1 MLALAG
7 VDMSVATS
15 TVSVVAPS
23 PPTDH
28 PQRRLLSDEVHA
40 RPPEALRSPMRA
52 THVALVVDVDQRP
65 QEIAHLVDLCTRL
78 GVPPP
83 AALATHF
90 TTDIDGG
97 RVKWERH
104 GEFSSYTFFAVGV
117 ESIPFAEPA
126 LRVLPADWVAGI
138 PGRTIVAAHV
148 TLTAARAHDPDIE
161 SLARLFDGN
170 TVIGASVGGGAG
182 MAFAD
187 FKIHGDGYSRFL
199 VLDVSFTPR
208 QAGRMIQRLLEI
220 ETYRMMAMLAL
231 PLARDQ
237 SPIIT
242 AVERS
247 LASLT
252 DDIAGQSV
260 ADEKLLQQLTNLA
273 ADVERCLVKSQFRFG
288 ACKAYHD
295 LVMRR
300 IAELREQRLAGFQ
313 TIEEFMTR
321 RFTPAV
327 ATCASTSKRLHDL
340 SERVAQTSALLSTR
354 VDIVR
359 EKQNHRLLD
368 SMNRRARLQLR
379 LQQTVEI
386 ISVVPITYY
395 VVGLIGYLSRAL
407 HAAGSSFDP
416 EMVEGIAIPIVAGLV
431 IWAVRRAHHQ
441 IAGDAENMD
450 ALDL

>member
-1 MLALAG
+1 MNGATAG
-7 VDMSVATS
+7 ESPVL
-15 TVSVVAPS
+15 VAP
-23 PPTDH
+23 PADH
-28 PQRRLLSDEVHA
+28 PHRRMLSDEVHA
-40 RPPEALRSPMRA
+40 RPPEALQSPIRA
-52 THVALVVDVDQRP
+52 SHIALVVEAEQRP
-65 QEIAHLVDLCTRL
+65 QELAHMVALCTRL
-78 GVPPP
+78 QVTPP
-83 AALATHF
+83 APDAAHF
-90 TTDIDGG
+90 TADLH
-97 RVKWERH
+97 RVRLKWERH
-104 GEFSSYTFFAVGV
+104 GEFSSYTFFAAGP
-117 ESIPFAEPA
+117 ESSPFAEPA
-126 LRVLPADWVAGI
+126 VVLLPADWVAGI
-138 PGRTIVAAHV
+138 PGATIVAAHATV
-148 TLTAARAHDPDIE
+148 LAAETPEPDAAY
-161 SLARLFDGN
+161 LAALFDRN
-170 TVIGASVGGGAG
+170 VVTGAAIGGGAG

-199 VLDVSFTPR
+199 VLDLHFTPR
-208 QAGRMIQRLLEI
+208 QAGRMIQRLFEI

-231 PLARDQ
+231 PLARGQ
-237 SPIIT
+237 APIIS

-260 ADEKLLQQLTNLA
+260 GDEKLLQQLTNLA
-273 ADVERCLVKSQFRFG
+273 ADVERCLVRSQFRFG
-288 ACKAYHD
+288 ACKAYHV

-300 IAELREQRLAGFQ
+300 ISELHEQRLATFQ

-327 ATCASTSKRLHDL
+327 ATCASTSQRLHDL

-395 VVGLIGYLSRAL
+395 VVGLVGYLSKAL
-407 HAAGSSFDP
+407 HATGAAIEP
-416 EMVEGIAIPIVAGLV
+416 ELAEGIAIPIVAGLV
-431 IWAVRRAHHQ
+431 IWVVRRAHHK
-441 IAGDAENMD
+441 ISGDVEAMD
-450 ALDL
+450 QWDL

>member
-1 MLALAG
+1 
-7 VDMSVATS
+7 MSVATS
-15 TVSVVAPS
+15 TVSVVAPP

-52 THVALVVDVDQRP
+52 THLSLVVDADQRP
-65 QEIAHLVDLCTRL
+65 EEIAHLVDLCSRL

-90 TTDIDGG
+90 TTETDRG

-104 GEFSSYTFFAVGV
+104 GEFSSYTFFAVGA
-117 ESIPFAEPA
+117 ESMPFAEPA
-126 LRVLPADWVAGI
+126 VRLLPADWVAAI

-148 TLTAARAHDPDIE
+148 TLMAARTQDSEIG
-161 SLARLFDGN
+161 SLAMLFGGN
-170 TVIGASVGGGAG
+170 TVIGASLGGGAG

-252 DDIAGQSV
+252 DDIAGQGV
-260 ADEKLLQQLTNLA
+260 ADENLLQQLTNLA
-273 ADVERCLVKSQFRFG
+273 ADVERCLVRSQFRFG

-327 ATCASTSKRLHDL
+327 ATCASTSQRLHDL

-395 VVGLIGYLSRAL
+395 VVGLVGYLSKAL
-407 HAAGSSFDP
+407 HAYGSSIEP
-416 EMVEGIAIPIVAGLV
+416 EIVEGIAMPIVAALV
-431 IWAVRRAHHQ
+431 IWVVRRAHHKV
-441 IAGDAENMD
+441 AGNVDTREP
-450 ALDL
+450 LEL